1 MRVLIIQG
9 HPDRCAWHFCH
20 ALADA
25 YAEGAR
31 SAGHAVEWIDIGMLD
46 FAFLR
51 SQEEWQHATLPPALA
66 EAQAAIK
73 RADHLVIVYPLW
85 LGGMPAALK
94 GFLEQVMR
102 PGFAV
107 PADRPSLS
115 ARLLAG
121 RSARVVVTMGM
132 PAVVY
137 RWYFFAHGLRLL
149 KRNILGLIG
158 IAPVRD
164 AVVGS
169 VENLTRKQR
178 IVWLRRLRSWGKAA
192 V

>member
-85 LGGMPAALK
+85 LGGMPAVLK

-107 PADRPSLS
+107 PADRASLS

-137 RWYFFAHGLRLL
+137 RWYFFAHGLLLL

>member
-51 SQEEWQHATLPPALA
+51 SQEEWQHARLPPALA
-66 EAQAAIK
+66 DAQAAIT
-73 RADHLVIVYPLW
+73 RADHLVIIYPLW

-107 PADRPSLS
+107 PADRPSLR
-115 ARLLAG
+115 AKLLAG

-178 IVWLRRLRSWGKAA
+178 IVWLRRLRSWGQAA

>member
-1 MRVLIIQG
+1 
-9 HPDRCAWHFCH
+9 
-20 ALADA
+20 
-25 YAEGAR
+25 
-31 SAGHAVEWIDIGMLD
+31 
-46 FAFLR
+46 
-51 SQEEWQHATLPPALA
+51 
-66 EAQAAIK
+66 
-73 RADHLVIVYPLW
+73 
-85 LGGMPAALK
+85 
-94 GFLEQVMR
+94 MR

>member
-9 HPDRCAWHFCH
+9 HPDGCAQHFCH

-31 SAGHAVEWIDIGMLD
+31 SAGHEVEWVDIGVLD

-51 SQEEWQHATLPPALA
+51 SQEEWKHAVLPPALVD
-66 EAQAAIK
+66 AQAAIA
-73 RADHLVIVYPLW
+73 RAEHLVIVYPLW

-107 PADRPSLS
+107 PADGPNLR
-115 ARLLAG
+115 AKLLAG

-132 PAVVY
+132 PALVY
-137 RWYFFAHGLRLL
+137 RWYFLAHGLRLL

-164 AVVGS
+164 AIVGS

-178 IVWLRRLRSWGKAA
+178 IVWLRRLRTWGRAA